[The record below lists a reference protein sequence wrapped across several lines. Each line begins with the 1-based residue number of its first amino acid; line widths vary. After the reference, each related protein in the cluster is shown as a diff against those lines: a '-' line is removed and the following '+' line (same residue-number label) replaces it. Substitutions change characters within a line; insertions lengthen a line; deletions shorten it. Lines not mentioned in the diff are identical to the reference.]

1 MNLKKVH
8 DLIKKSK
15 RILICTHINPDLDA
29 VCSELAMAEYL
40 RALKKKVFIVH
51 EAPVPSMY
59 RFLPGVG
66 QIKGAA
72 PRHINYDLAIIL
84 DCGELSRIGKAQKLL
99 LSGKPIVNID
109 HHFTSD
115 YFGDVNVVCPKT
127 SSTAEIIFEMFTS
140 WKVRFTKKIAQY
152 LYLGILTD
160 TGSFRYQNTMP
171 RTHEIA
177 AELLKFKFS
186 PAYFYR
192 LAYEDIDLTQFKIL
206 LGVIAKAKYFYDG
219 KVVYVSLTKEILAK
233 TAQRFDLKEKL
244 FYALRMM
251 KPLEAI
257 IIFSAIGP
265 AKTRVN
271 FRATGSVNV
280 AAIAQRYGGGGH
292 RAASG
297 CMLGMNINA
306 AEKKVLPE
314 ILKKIRL

>member
-1 MNLKKVH
+1 M
-8 DLIKKSK
+8 
-15 RILICTHINPDLDA
+15 NPDLDA
-29 VCSELAMAEYL
+29 VCSELAIAEYL
-40 RALKKKVFIVH
+40 RALKKNVLIVH

-66 QIKGAA
+66 QIKGTV
-72 PRHINYDLAIIL
+72 PRHIDYDLAIIV
-84 DCGELSRIGKAQKLL
+84 DCGELSRIGGAEKVLL
-99 LSGKPIVNID
+99 PGKPIVNID

-115 YFGDVNVVCPKT
+115 YFGDINIVCPKT
-127 SSTAEIIFEMFTS
+127 SSTAEIIFELFKA

-171 RTHEIA
+171 RTHEVA

-192 LAYEDIDLTQFKIL
+192 LAYEDIDHRQFKIL
-206 LGVIAKAKYFYDG
+206 PGVIAKAKYFYDG
-219 KVVYVSLTKEILAK
+219 KVVYIPLTKEILAK
-233 TAQRFDLKEKL
+233 AAQRFDLKEKL
-244 FYALRMM
+244 FYVLRMM

-271 FRATGSVNV
+271 FRATGAVNV

-297 CMLGMNINA
+297 CMLDMAISR

-314 ILKKIRL
+314 ILKMTRL